1 MAPKEDVLRL
11 ILIEDS
17 MEEAERLVSILKN
30 GGVAVRPSRP
40 ETSEQLQGMLER
52 QSPDLLLLD
61 PNSSVVP
68 ADEVI
73 NLVRQSAK
81 DISIVGLLEKAHES
95 EILAMYQ
102 LGVEVMALRGQEGH
116 LRDVVIREFRILL
129 NRRALRRLEASLRE
143 TERRCESLIESSRDP
158 IAYVHEGM
166 HVRANR
172 AYLEMFG
179 YEDFDEIEG
188 MPILDMVD
196 SEHAAAFKALLKD
209 LSKGEKPPKNL
220 DLVARRA
227 DGATF
232 NATMDF
238 SQASYEGEPCLQI
251 IFRPQSLDPDMA
263 RELDA
268 LKTRDLVTGLLN
280 RQAMLVELEE
290 AVATAARG
298 EGERALLLIEI
309 DHVRQVLQTVGL
321 GSADILLRDLAETI
335 KGQITSEEHAAR
347 FTDQSFTVLCGHA
360 SARNVGTIAER
371 IRKAVSD
378 HVFEAG
384 GQSLSINVSIGG
396 VIIGEKIANVQGVLS
411 RATETAHKAFADGGN
426 RIEIFD
432 PSAEDKEVV
441 ARERQWVANLEKSL
455 AHDGFILYYQPL
467 VNLQGLE
474 GHFYE
479 VLLRL
484 QGPTGE
490 ILPGDFL
497 PVAERH
503 GLLPKVDRWVI
514 RHAIR
519 VASEREKTG
528 KKTTLFVKLTLP
540 TIEDPTLLPW
550 IAEKLKEARL
560 RGDSLVFQI
569 PEARTQVSIK
579 PVRDFQKGLE
589 KLHCGFCLEQFGSGL
604 TSFQLLKH
612 VDANY
617 LKIDRSFMG
626 DLAKNADSQQ
636 RVREICEQAHGLGKQ
651 CIAEFVEDAN
661 TMAVLFQIGVD
672 FVQGHFLQK
681 PDRAMNYD
689 FGH

>member
-40 ETSEQLQGMLER
+40 ESSEELKGMLER
-52 QSPDLLLLD
+52 QAPDLLLLD
-61 PNSSVVP
+61 PDSSVVP

-73 NLVRQSAK
+73 NLVRQSGK
-81 DISIVGLLEKAHES
+81 DISIVGLLAKAHES
-95 EILAMYQ
+95 EILAMFQ
-102 LGVEVMALRGQEGH
+102 LGVQVVALRGQEDH
-116 LRDVVIREFRILL
+116 LRDVVIREFRNLL

-166 HVRANR
+166 HVRANK

-179 YEDFDEIEG
+179 YEDFEEIEG
-188 MPILDMVD
+188 MPILDLVD
-196 SEHAAAFKALLKD
+196 SGHANQFKSLLKD

-227 DGATF
+227 DGGTF
-232 NATMDF
+232 DATMEF

-251 IFRPQSLDPDMA
+251 IFRPQELDPDVA
-263 RELDA
+263 RELDE

-280 RQAMLVELEE
+280 RQTMLAEVEH
-290 AVATAARG
+290 AVADAACG
-298 EGERALLLIEI
+298 EGEQAFLLIEI
-309 DHVRQVLQTVGL
+309 DNVRSVLQTVGL

-335 KGQITSEEHAAR
+335 RGELGSDQRASR
-347 FTDQSFTVLCGHA
+347 FTDQSFTVLCGRA
-360 SARNVGTIAER
+360 SAREVHKLAESL
-371 IRKAVSD
+371 RKAISD
-378 HVFEAG
+378 HVYEAG
-384 GQSLSINVSIGG
+384 GQSLSLTVSIGG
-396 VIIGEKIANVQGVLS
+396 VIIGEKTANVQEVLS
-411 RATETAHKAFADGGN
+411 RAAETAHKASAEGGN

-432 PSAEDKEVV
+432 PAAEDKEQIE
-441 ARERQWVANLEKSL
+441 RERQWVAHLEKAL
-455 AHDGFILYYQPL
+455 AHDGFALYYQPL

-519 VASEREKTG
+519 IGAEREKAG

-550 IAEKLKEARL
+550 IAEKLKDARL

-569 PEARTQVSIK
+569 PESRALINIK
-579 PVRDFQKGLE
+579 PVREFQKGLE
-589 KLHCGFCLEQFGSGL
+589 SLHCGFCLEQFGSGL
-604 TSFQLLKH
+604 NSFQLLKH
-612 VDANY
+612 VDANF
-617 LKIDRSFMG
+617 LKIDRNFMS
-626 DLAKNADSQQ
+626 DLAKSADTQQ
-636 RVREICEQAHGLGKQ
+636 RVREITERAHSSGKQ
-651 CIAEFVEDAN
+651 VIAEYVEDAN
-661 TMAVLFQIGVD
+661 TMAALFQIGVD
-672 FVQGHFLQK
+672 FVQGYFLQK
-681 PDRAMNYD
+681 PDKSMNYD

>member
-1 MAPKEDVLRL
+1 
-11 ILIEDS
+11 
-17 MEEAERLVSILKN
+17 
-30 GGVAVRPSRP
+30 
-40 ETSEQLQGMLER
+40 
-52 QSPDLLLLD
+52 
-61 PNSSVVP
+61 
-68 ADEVI
+68 VI
-73 NLVRQSAK
+73 TLVRQSAK
-81 DISIVGLLEKAHES
+81 DISIVGLLAKAHES
-95 EILAMYQ
+95 EILAMFQ
-102 LGVEVMALRGQEGH
+102 LGVQVVALRGQDDH
-116 LRDVVIREFRILL
+116 LRDVVIREFRNLL
-129 NRRALRRLEASLRE
+129 NRRGMRRMEASLRE

-166 HVRANR
+166 HVRANK

-196 SEHAAAFKALLKD
+196 SEHAATFKSLLKD

-227 DGATF
+227 DGGTF
-232 NATMDF
+232 NATMEF

-251 IFRPQSLDPDMA
+251 IFRPQALDPDMA
-263 RELDA
+263 RELDE

-280 RQAMLVELEE
+280 RQAMLNEVEG
-290 AVATAARG
+290 AVAAAACG
-298 EGERALLLIEI
+298 EGEQALLLFEI

-335 KGQITSEEHAAR
+335 KGQLGDDQRASR
-347 FTDQSFTVLCGHA
+347 FTDQSFTVLCGRA
-360 SARNVGTIAER
+360 SARDVHDIAER

-378 HVFEAG
+378 HVYEAG
-384 GQSLSINVSIGG
+384 GQSLSITVSIGG
-396 VIIGEKIANVQGVLS
+396 VIIGEKIANVQEVLS
-411 RATETAHKAFADGGN
+411 RAAESAHKAIADGGN
-426 RIEIFD
+426 RIDIFD
-432 PSAEDKEVV
+432 PAAEDKEQV
-441 ARERQWVANLEKSL
+441 AREKQWVSNIEKSL
-455 AHDGFILYYQPL
+455 AHDGFILYYQPM

-484 QGPTGE
+484 KGPTGE
-490 ILPGDFL
+490 LLPGDFL

-503 GLLPKVDRWVI
+503 GLLPKIDRWVI

-519 VASEREKTG
+519 VAAEREKAG
-528 KKTTLFVKLTLP
+528 KKTTLFVKMTLP
-540 TIEDPTLLPW
+540 TLEDPTLLPW
-550 IAEKLKEARL
+550 IAEKLKDARL
-560 RGDSLVFQI
+560 RGDSVVFQL
-569 PEARTQVSIK
+569 PEARTLINIK

-604 TSFQLLKH
+604 NSFQLLKH

-617 LKIDRSFMG
+617 LKIDRSFMS

-636 RVREICEQAHGLGKQ
+636 RVREICEQAHGMGKQ
-651 CIAEFVEDAN
+651 CIAEYVEDAN
-661 TMAVLFQIGVD
+661 TMASLFQIGVD

-681 PDRAMNYD
+681 PDKAMNYD

>member
-40 ETSEQLQGMLER
+40 ENSEQLQGMLER

-102 LGVEVMALRGQEGH
+102 LGVEVMALRGQEDH

-166 HVRANR
+166 HVRANK

-196 SEHAAAFKALLKD
+196 SEHAANFKTLLKE

-232 NATMDF
+232 DATMEF

-309 DHVRQVLQTVGL
+309 DNVRQVLQTVGL

-335 KGQITSEEHAAR
+335 KRQITAEEHAAR

-360 SARNVGTIAER
+360 SARNVGAIAER

-432 PSAEDKEVV
+432 PSAEDKELV

-519 VASEREKTG
+519 VASEREKAG

-550 IAEKLKEARL
+550 VAEKLREARL
-560 RGDSLVFQI
+560 RGDSLVFQL

-617 LKIDRSFMG
+617 LKVDRSFMS

-651 CIAEFVEDAN
+651 CIAEYVEDAN

-681 PDRAMNYD
+681 PDKAMNYD

>member
-11 ILIEDS
+11 ILVEDS

-30 GGVAVRPSRP
+30 GGVSVRPSRP
-40 ETSEQLQGMLER
+40 ESADQLKGMLER
-52 QSPDLLLLD
+52 QAPDLLLLD

-73 NLVRQSAK
+73 NLVRHSGK
-81 DISIVGLLEKAHES
+81 DISIVGLLAKAHES
-95 EILAMYQ
+95 EILAMFQ
-102 LGVEVMALRGQEGH
+102 LGVQVMALRGKEDF
-116 LRDVVIREFRILL
+116 LRDVVIREFGNLR

-166 HVRANR
+166 HVRANK

-196 SEHAAAFKALLKD
+196 APHAEGFKKLLKE

-227 DGATF
+227 DGGTF
-232 NATMDF
+232 DATMDF

-251 IFRPQSLDPDMA
+251 IFRPQAMDPDMA

-280 RQAMLVELEE
+280 RQAMITEIEQ
-290 AVATAARG
+290 AFATAARG

-309 DHVRQVLQTVGL
+309 DNVRQVLQTVGL
-321 GSADILLRDLAETI
+321 GNADILLRDIAETI
-335 KGQITSEEHAAR
+335 RGQIESTDLASR
-347 FTDQSFTVLCGHA
+347 FTDQSFTVLCGQT
-360 SARNVGTIAER
+360 SA
-371 IRKAVSD
+371 KAVQQLAEGMRKTISD
-378 HVFEAG
+378 HLYEAG
-384 GQSLSINVSIGG
+384 GQSIGLTVSIGG
-396 VIIGEKIANVQGVLS
+396 VMIGEKISNLQEILS
-411 RATETAHKAFADGGN
+411 RATETAHKAFAEGGN

-432 PSAEDKEVV
+432 PSAEDKEQV
-441 ARERQWVANLEKSL
+441 AREKQWVANLEKSL
-455 AHDGFILYYQPL
+455 AHDGFVLYYQPL

-490 ILPGDFL
+490 LLPGDFL

-519 VASEREKTG
+519 VASEREKAG

-550 IAEKLKEARL
+550 IAEKLRDARL
-560 RGDSLVFQI
+560 RGDSVVFQL
-569 PEARTQVSIK
+569 PESRTLVNIK

-589 KLHCGFCLEQFGSGL
+589 KLHCGFCLEQFGAGL
-604 TSFQLLKH
+604 NSFQVLKH

-617 LKIDRSFMG
+617 LKIDRTFMA
-626 DLAKNADSQQ
+626 DLAKSTDSQQ
-636 RVREICEQAHGLGKQ
+636 RVREICEQAHGMGKQ

-661 TMAVLFQIGVD
+661 TMAALFQIGVD

-681 PDRAMNYD
+681 PDKAMNYD
-689 FGH
+689 FGQ